1 MTDDELRGWQA
12 QWQQGSD
19 DLGVV
24 SLRAHRD
31 NRRHRLLAVVEYAV
45 AVLLL
50 AGSLAFAFWRDHPD
64 IWIWAGA
71 IWLLAVPAL
80 VFTAWNRRG
89 LWGGAGM
96 TARDHLQLSLLR
108 CRRALHALRIGYG
121 LLVASTVTVSLFA
134 VGLVGSDPGIK
145 PWMLVS
151 LAVVV
156 VLHLVVMRVL
166 HRRLLHRERALSEL
180 ARELDDSAV

>member
-12 QWQQGSD
+12 QWQQGGD
-19 DLGVV
+19 DLGAAHR
-24 SLRAHRD
+24 RARRD

-45 AVLLL
+45 AALLL

-80 VFTAWNRRG
+80 IFTAWNRRG
-89 LWGGAGM
+89 LWGSAGM
-96 TARDHLQLSLLR
+96 NASDHLQLSLLR

-121 LLVASTVTVSLFA
+121 LLAASAVTVLLFA
-134 VGLVGSDPGIK
+134 VGAVGSVPGVK
-145 PWMLVS
+145 LSMLVW
-151 LAVVV
+151 LAVAV

-166 HRRLLHRERALSEL
+166 HRRLLQRQRMLSRL
-180 ARELDDSAV
+180 ARELDDTGL